1 MLTLTVSQPTN
12 NLVVSSG
19 IPFLAAGRATDR
31 GMLDPAVIDSVIV
44 QVDNGPPIEA
54 ALTPVPVVFQF
65 GSYSVSDRTA
75 EFNTVHI

>member
-12 NLVVSSG
+12 NLVVTSG
-19 IPFLAAGRATDR
+19 IPFLAARHTTDR
-31 GMLDPAVIDSVIV
+31 GMLDSAAIDSVIV

-65 GSYSVSDRTA
+65 GSCSVSDRTA
-75 EFNTVHI
+75 KFNPIHI